1 MLASDVQA
9 HFGLRQP
16 FDSAGKFET
25 FDSDHQRQIIAEVC
39 SLVPTGRLI
48 AISGLSG
55 AGKTHLSRRIQAA
68 LVEEGRV
75 LVSKAYTVDK
85 TKVTLT
91 TLITALFHDL
101 TRGKDVQIP
110 RQSEER
116 ERALCELVRKQR
128 KPVALFV
135 DEAQKLHHKTLT
147 GLKHL
152 MEVVAESD
160 RLLSVVLVGMPK
172 LRNDLRRPTMA
183 EIGHRS
189 TILELQSMAGSQTD
203 YIRWLLSVCSQD
215 DTAVAEL
222 MTEEAIDLAAAR
234 LRTPLQ
240 IERYLAA
247 AFEEAFRLG
256 VKPVS
261 AEILDAVLS
270 LQIDELEPMLMEHGY
285 DVATLAT
292 DFNAKPSEIRDFL
305 AGKLEPDRTQALT
318 TLMRAAG
325 LPV

>member
-1 MLASDVQA
+1 MLADVQA

-16 FDSAGKFET
+16 FDSTGQSAT
-25 FDSDHQRQIIAEVC
+25 FDTEHHRQIVAEVRN
-39 SLVPTGRLI
+39 LAPTGRLI
-48 AISGLSG
+48 AISGLVGS
-55 AGKTHLSRRIQAA
+55 GKTHLSRRIQATLA
-68 LVEEGRV
+68 EEGKV
-75 LVSKAYTVDK
+75 LVSKAFTVDK
-85 TKVTLT
+85 ANITLT

-101 TRGKDVQIP
+101 TSGKDVQIP

-152 MEVVAESD
+152 MEVVAESN
-160 RLLSVVLVGMPK
+160 RTLSVVLVGKPK

-183 EIGHRS
+183 EIGHRA
-189 TILELQSMAGSQTD
+189 TILELDGVAGCQGE
-203 YIRWLLSVCSQD
+203 YIRWLLAACSED
-215 DTAVAEL
+215 GTDPATL
-222 MTEEAIDLAAAR
+222 MTDEAIELVAAR

-247 AFEEAFRLG
+247 AFVEAYRLG
-256 VKPVS
+256 VQPVS
-261 AEILDAVLS
+261 KDIVDAVLS
-270 LQIDELEPMLMEHGY
+270 RQIDDLEPVLMEHGY
-285 DVATLAT
+285 DVPTLAA
-292 DFNAKPSEIRDFL
+292 DFNCKPAEIRDLL
-305 AGKLEPDRTQALT
+305 AGRLEPDRVQELT
-318 TLMRAAG
+318 LQMRAAG